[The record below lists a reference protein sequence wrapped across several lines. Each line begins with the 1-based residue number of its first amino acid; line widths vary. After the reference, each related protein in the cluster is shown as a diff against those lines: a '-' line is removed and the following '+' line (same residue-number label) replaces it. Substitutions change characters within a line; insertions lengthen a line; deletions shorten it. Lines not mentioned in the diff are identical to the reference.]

1 MKYILTERQLKVLVE
16 QTTKQ
21 TIPQKAYQKM
31 IDGASGSGTNPED
44 IVDGINLLNT
54 KDEFYAMNDMFK
66 GGQLEKYKSFDQMI
80 RGEFEYGSTLAYPM
94 GIFGLAT
101 NEPDI
106 KKITK
111 KLEKLGV
118 PFNFGPK
125 NLYKDFTI
133 LSKSDA
139 QLDRQKKINAAWC
152 SVKFGLVENQLPKK
166 IQWCGKGGY
175 KEQMKVTDAE
185 IWNLKKCSKN
195 IFSTPEL
202 TNRKDGFNQIYNYYL
217 TGVDGSTIKN
227 ELMQAECAEY
237 YEFDGINK
245 DGSESRFYSDGELSY
260 KPKDTSRSLTAT
272 WEWDGKKPVLNT
284 PLTRKAV
291 GYAQTVEDITNNN
304 KILYTGSNNDLVK
317 MVQFEIMVLTNGKTN
332 PGCKKDENGKYKSS
346 LCDGIFGPK
355 TKKAVQDYQKSQ
367 GSKDKSGI
375 VGAETWQLLVP
386 SEIDSYEYTQEELE
400 KG

>member
-1 MKYILTERQLKVLVE
+1 MRYILTERQLKVLVE

-31 IDGASGSGTNPED
+31 IDGAWNSGTNPED

-54 KDEFYAMNDMFK
+54 KDEFYALNDLFK
-66 GGQLEKYKSFDQMI
+66 LGDFKRYRSFDQMI
-80 RGEFEYGSTLAYPM
+80 RGEFEYG
-94 GIFGLAT
+94 GILGLYT

-111 KLEKLGV
+111 KLKELGV
-118 PFNFGPK
+118 PFNYGSK
-125 NLYKDFTI
+125 NLYKDFTVP
-133 LSKSDA
+133 SKRDA

-152 SVKFGLVENQLPKK
+152 NVKFGLVENQRSK

-175 KEQMKVTDAE
+175 KEQMQVTDLEFSVAQD
-185 IWNLKKCSKN
+185 NCSKI

-202 TNRKDGFNQIYNYYL
+202 TNRKEGFNEIYNYYRK
-217 TGVDGSTIKN
+217 GVDESTIKDD
-227 ELMQAECAEY
+227 LSQRECAVF
-237 YEFDGINK
+237 YEFSGINK
-245 DGSESRFYSDGELSY
+245 DGSESTFFSDGELYY
-260 KPKDTSRSLTAT
+260 KPKGDKGLTGK
-272 WEWDGKKPVLNT
+272 WSWDGKKPVLEL

-317 MVQFEIMVLTNGKTN
+317 RVQFEIMVATQGKTN

-355 TKKAVQDYQKSQ
+355 TKKAVQDFQKSE
-367 GSKDKSGI
+367 GLKDKSGI
-375 VGAETWQLLVP
+375 VGAETWKLMLP
-386 SEIDSYEYTQEELE
+386 SEIDDKEMTQEELE
-400 KG
+400 KS